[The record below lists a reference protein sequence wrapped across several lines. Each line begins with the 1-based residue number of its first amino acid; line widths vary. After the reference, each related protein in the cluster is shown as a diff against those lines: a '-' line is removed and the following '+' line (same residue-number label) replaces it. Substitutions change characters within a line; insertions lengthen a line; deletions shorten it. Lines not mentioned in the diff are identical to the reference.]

1 MAVGKLQIVAFS
13 GKMGVGKT
21 TAALYLKELYKFKK
35 VSFAD
40 KLKDVARELFPFE
53 DQHFSVTGKN
63 VKFNNQDFTPREF
76 LIHLGQ
82 FLRYFDKDYFIKATH
97 LEDMTGRIVIDD
109 LRYLN
114 EVEYLKKLGAK
125 IIRIHRYRKDNP
137 YKGEFAS
144 DPSETE
150 LDDYAGWDAQIH
162 EFQNDKI
169 VGLRRRID
177 QIMQEIL

>member
-1 MAVGKLQIVAFS
+1 MAAGKLIIVAFS

-21 TAALYLKELYKFKK
+21 AAAMYLKELYKFKK

-40 KLKDVARELFPFE
+40 KLKDVAKELFPF
-53 DQHFSVTGKN
+53 DDLAFSVKGKN
-63 VKFNNQDFTPREF
+63 VKFKDHDFTPREF

-125 IIRIHRYRKDNP
+125 FVRIHRYRNENP
-137 YKGEFAS
+137 YKGEFS
-144 DPSETE
+144 GDPSETE
-150 LDDYAGWDAQIH
+150 LDSYEGWDAQIH
-162 EFQNDKI
+162 EFQNSKI
-169 VGLRRRID
+169 VDLRRRID
-177 QIMQEIL
+177 QIMQELL